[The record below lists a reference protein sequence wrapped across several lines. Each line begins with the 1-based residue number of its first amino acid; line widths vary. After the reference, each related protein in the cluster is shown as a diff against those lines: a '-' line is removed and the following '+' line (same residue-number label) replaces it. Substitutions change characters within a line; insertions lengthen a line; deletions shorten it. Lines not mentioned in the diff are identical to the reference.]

1 MNKNIILGI
10 TVLSLAF
17 LSGCKLSNTDVSTP
31 MNTFPNQYKAEHI
44 MKDSINIGQ
53 LHWKSFFQDKQLVE
67 LIELALVKNNDLLTA
82 FQNIEISKL
91 QLRNSRWENIPQL
104 QVDINSTT
112 DYPSKNN
119 LLNTTDQNK
128 IDDFKLD
135 FGMSW
140 EADIWGKIK
149 NQKKVALASYL
160 QSEDAKN
167 AIQTTLIA
175 QIAQCYYNLIILEDQ
190 IAIAQKNIAISE
202 STTHVVR
209 LQFQAGKSTS
219 LAVEQA
225 EVQALQAKKLIP
237 NLQLQILLQ
246 ENILST
252 LTGDFPSVQQPRESL
267 KSIEMLKTVQTG
279 VPTILLSQRPDVKSA
294 ELGLVIAN
302 AEVGIAQ
309 AAFYPSL
316 TLNANAGLQSFKI
329 SDWFNIPASL
339 FGIVT
344 TGISQPILQRRIIKT
359 NYQISLADREKAV
372 INFRAVVLNAV
383 TEVSSALVQIDK
395 QKEQQEIL
403 VKQSSILEHNISKAK
418 ILFSSGLANYL
429 EILAAQ
435 NSLLNSEIEY
445 NISKREELF
454 ARIELYRA
462 LGGGWQ

>member
-1 MNKNIILGI
+1 M
-10 TVLSLAF
+10 
-17 LSGCKLSNTDVSTP
+17 
-31 MNTFPNQYKAEHI
+31 
-44 MKDSINIGQ
+44 
-53 LHWKSFFQDKQLVE
+53 
-67 LIELALVKNNDLLTA
+67 
-82 FQNIEISKL
+82 
-91 QLRNSRWENIPQL
+91 
-104 QVDINSTT
+104 
-112 DYPSKNN
+112 
-119 LLNTTDQNK
+119 
-128 IDDFKLD
+128 
-135 FGMSW
+135 
-140 EADIWGKIK
+140 
-149 NQKKVALASYL
+149 ALASYL

-202 STTHVVR
+202 STTHVIR

-279 VPTILLSQRPDVKSA
+279 IPTILLSQRPDVKSA